1 MTTSRTTDFDATFD
15 ALRELLRSHAA
26 GLTVAEDSPERFCLE
41 ATPGPATLA
50 SWGGKVRRPTLPVAW
65 VERGRSYVGYHLMG
79 LNGNTALAAR
89 LSTDLVARK
98 QGKTCFNFRR
108 PEEVPLPELTQ
119 VTAASIAA
127 LRRAGFVTE

>member
-1 MTTSRTTDFDATFD
+1 MTTNFDATFFT
-15 ALRELLRSHAA
+15 LREILRAHAE
-26 GLTVAEDSPERFCLE
+26 GLTITEDSAKRFCLE

-50 SWGGKVRRPTLPVAW
+50 SWGGKARRPTLPIAW

-89 LSTDLVARK
+89 LSTDLLTRK

>member
-1 MTTSRTTDFDATFD
+1 MAANFDATFIV
-15 ALRELLRSHAA
+15 LREILRAHAA
-26 GLTVAEDSPERFCLE
+26 GLTVVEDSAERFCLE

-50 SWGGKVRRPTLPVAW
+50 SWGGKARRPTLPVAW
-65 VERGRSYVGYHLMG
+65 VERGRSYVGFHLMG
-79 LNGNTALAAR
+79 LNGNAALTAR
-89 LSTDLVARK
+89 LSTDLMARK

-108 PEEVPLPELTQ
+108 PEDVPLAELTE